1 MKQLTFVL
9 KLKGTEAY
17 FKNVIDGVCYNTWNI
32 DMVMKFKCK
41 TELKGQIKVDED
53 KYEIVE
59 VNS

>member
-1 MKQLTFVL
+1 M
-9 KLKGTEAY
+9 EAY

-32 DMVMKFKCK
+32 DMAMKFKCK